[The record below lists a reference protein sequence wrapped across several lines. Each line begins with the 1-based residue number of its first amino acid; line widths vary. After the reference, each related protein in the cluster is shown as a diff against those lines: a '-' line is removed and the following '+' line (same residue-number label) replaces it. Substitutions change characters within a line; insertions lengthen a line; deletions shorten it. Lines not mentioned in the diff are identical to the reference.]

1 MSKKNKPIHN
11 QKHLTLS
18 DRTFIEQ
25 ELVQGSSF
33 KSIAD
38 VLGKDPTTISKEVKL
53 HRVLKYSDFA
63 ICLFEKVKQRLAYI
77 FIMKH
82 LIAHLIPYN
91 SDEYCI
97 ISYFYSQTMI

>member
-1 MSKKNKPIHN
+1 MVICLSERIIMSKKNKPIHN

-25 ELVQGSSF
+25 ELVQG
-33 KSIAD
+33 
-38 VLGKDPTTISKEVKL
+38 
-53 HRVLKYSDFA
+53 
-63 ICLFEKVKQRLAYI
+63 RLAYI
-77 FIMKH
+77 LIMKH